1 MSTPSELFR
10 RLRIQATA
18 ASLFLAA
25 AVLAGQ
31 PAALA
36 APAPQEA
43 GGAVAAAPASQ
54 TELRQLIER
63 RYEVLPIRDGL
74 LLKPR
79 KERLG
84 VRAIELR
91 GTSIAVNGE
100 PVNERVLR
108 SWLGEE
114 EADPILRLAR
124 LARSAQRALFGLDGA
139 EALPSTTPTT
149 PGPPGPPGSPA
160 PPAAPLPVPV
170 PGPGSDEAEVPDLP
184 EAPEPP
190 EMAEAPE
197 APDTAE
203 AAEAA
208 EDDRSGRRG
217 GPIKV
222 AGSVTVDA
230 GEVAEEVVVFGGPVR
245 IDGEVI
251 GDVSSFG
258 GPVRVNGKV
267 GGSINAIGNSVHL
280 GPKSVVLGDVS
291 SILGKVHRAPGARVE
306 GSISE
311 ATKGGVKTEDQEI
324 DWSWGHGYSPWGR
337 VSHFVGSLFRVM
349 LLALLACLVLL
360 LARGPLERVENKI
373 AADPWASLGAGVGVA
388 FLSALL
394 IAPVTVLLIV
404 TIVGCLVVMLYP
416 VLALVLV
423 LFLLL
428 GYTAVALR
436 IGRWMEGRFGWRLG
450 NPYLHVLLGVAVIHV
465 FFLLGRLFGIAQGVL
480 DWVSGMFLFVGVVV
494 EVAAWMTGFGALVLT
509 RFGLGPRW
517 RRPFG
522 DPGLPPVPPAP
533 PEPSPLLGEPLPP
546 TAATAATVPPL
557 DETPPARQI
566 PPAPPID

>member
-18 ASLFLAA
+18 ASLFLAV

-36 APAPQEA
+36 APAPQTTQEA

-54 TELRQLIER
+54 AELRQLIER

-79 KERLG
+79 QERLG
-84 VRAIELR
+84 VRAVELR
-91 GTSIAVNGE
+91 GASIAVNGE

-114 EADPILRLAR
+114 EADPILRLTR
-124 LARSAQRALFGLDGA
+124 LDRTAQRALFGLDGG
-139 EALPSTTPTT
+139 EATTSVP
-149 PGPPGPPGSPA
+149 PVPPGTPA
-160 PPAAPLPVPV
+160 VPLPVPL
-170 PGPGSDEAEVPDLP
+170 PSPGSDEAEVPEIA

-190 EMAEAPE
+190 EAPEAPE
-197 APDTAE
+197 APE
-203 AAEAA
+203 EPESR
-208 EDDRSGRRG
+208 EDRRAGRRG
-217 GPIKV
+217 GAIKV

-230 GEVAEEVVVFGGPVR
+230 GDVAEEVVVFGGPVR
-245 IDGEVI
+245 VDGEVL

-258 GPVRVNGKV
+258 GPVRINGKV

-311 ATKGGVKTEDQEI
+311 ATKGGVRTDDEDI
-324 DWSWGHGYSPWGR
+324 DWSWGHGFSPFGR
-337 VSHFVGSLFRVM
+337 VSDFVGSLFRVM

-373 AADPWASLGAGVGVA
+373 AADPWASLGTGVGVT

-394 IAPVTVLLIV
+394 IAPVTILLIV

-416 VLALVLV
+416 VLALVLL

-436 IGRWMEGRFGWRLG
+436 VGRWLEGRFGWRIG

-465 FFLLGRLFGIAQGVL
+465 FFLIGRLFGIAGGVI
-480 DWVSGMFLFVGVVV
+480 DWVSGMFLFAGVVV

-522 DPGLPPVPPAP
+522 EPGLPPAPPVPPP
-533 PEPSPLLGEPLPP
+533 PPGTSPLLGEPLPP
-546 TAATAATVPPL
+546 TAATAPVL
-557 DETPPARQI
+557 GDTPPARPI